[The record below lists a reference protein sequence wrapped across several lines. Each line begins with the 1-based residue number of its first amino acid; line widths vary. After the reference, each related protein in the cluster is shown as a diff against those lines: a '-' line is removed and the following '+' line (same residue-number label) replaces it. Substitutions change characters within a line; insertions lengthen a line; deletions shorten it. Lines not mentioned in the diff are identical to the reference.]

1 MGLKGMMGSGKGVP
15 FVERHRSR
23 TIMAFSRYS
32 KKSVGQLWGR
42 AGDEAKAVGGNH
54 SLGNLELPLR
64 DLPPLRATMGFT
76 VGRTAPHPVFLN
88 DWI

>member
-1 MGLKGMMGSGKGVP
+1 MMESGKGVP
-15 FVERHRSR
+15 FVERRKSR

-32 KKSVGQLWGR
+32 KKSVEQLCGR
-42 AGDEAKAVGGNH
+42 AGEEAKAVSRNH

-64 DLPPLRATMGFT
+64 DLPPGRATMGFT
-76 VGRTAPHPVFLN
+76 AGRTVARPVFLS